1 MDTSE
6 LSVKNTKNS
15 RQFLINC
22 QGKLLTLQSPVVM
35 GIINNTSDS
44 FYDGGKYKSDKE
56 ILSHIEKMLS
66 EGAAIIDI
74 GAVST
79 RPGATPIDEKEE
91 IAKLLPLIRASIKEF
106 PEIILSVDT
115 FHSGVA
121 KAVVEAGAHIIN
133 DVSGGNMDDKMF
145 ETVAELK
152 APYIIMHM
160 QGTPATMQ
168 KNPHYENVMNDL
180 RKFFLDKINDLKAYG
195 VNDIIIDPGFGFG
208 KTVEHNYEILNN
220 LEYFKAF
227 DMPLMVGVSRKSMIN
242 HVLNTKPEE
251 ALNGTTVANTIALLK
266 GADILRVHD
275 VKEAIEVVKIVNAL
289 LTA

>member
-1 MDTSE
+1 LDTSE
-6 LSVKNTKNS
+6 IRVKNTKNS

-35 GIINNTSDS
+35 GIINNTPDS

-56 ILSHIEKMLS
+56 ILTHIERMLT

-91 IAKLLPLIRASIKEF
+91 IAKLLPLISASVKEF

-115 FHSGVA
+115 FRSGVA
-121 KAVVEAGAHIIN
+121 KALVEAGAHIIN

-145 ETVAELK
+145 ETVAALK
-152 APYIIMHM
+152 APYLIMHM

-168 KNPHYENVMNDL
+168 KNPQYKNVMDDL
-180 RKFFLDKINDLKAYG
+180 QMFFLDKISALKSCG

-227 DMPLMVGVSRKSMIN
+227 GLPLMVGISRKSMIN
-242 HVLNTKPEE
+242 KVLDTKPEG

-275 VKEAIEVVKIVNAL
+275 VKEAVEAVKIINAL
-289 LTA
+289 R

>member
-1 MDTSE
+1 MR
-6 LSVKNTKNS
+6 VKNTKNS

-35 GIINNTSDS
+35 GIINNTPDS

-66 EGAAIIDI
+66 EGAAIVDI

-79 RPGATPIDEKEE
+79 RPGANPIDEKEE
-91 IAKLLPLIRASIKEF
+91 IAKLLPLIEASVKEF

-115 FHSGVA
+115 FRSGVA
-121 KAVVEAGAHIIN
+121 KAVVESGAHIIN

-145 ETVAELK
+145 ETVAALK

-160 QGTPATMQ
+160 QGTPSTMQ
-168 KNPHYENVMNDL
+168 KNPHYENVMDDL
-180 RKFFLDKINDLKAYG
+180 RMFFLDKISDLKQSG

-227 DMPLMVGVSRKSMIN
+227 DLPLMVGVSRKSMIN
-242 HVLNTKPEE
+242 KMLGTKPED

-275 VKEAIEVVKIVNAL
+275 VKEAVEAVKIVNAL
-289 LTA
+289 K

>member
-1 MDTSE
+1 MR
-6 LSVKNTKNS
+6 VKNTKNS

-22 QGKLLTLQSPVVM
+22 RGKLLTLQSPVVM

-56 ILSHIEKMLS
+56 ILIHIERMLT

-79 RPGATPIDEKEE
+79 RPGANPIDEKEE
-91 IAKLLPLIRASIKEF
+91 IAKLLPLIKASLKEF

-115 FHSGVA
+115 FRSSIA
-121 KAVVEAGAHIIN
+121 KAVIEAGAHIIN

-145 ETVAELK
+145 ETVAALK

-168 KNPHYENVMNDL
+168 KNPHYENVMDDL
-180 RKFFLDKINDLKAYG
+180 RKFFLDKISILKSFG

-220 LEYFKAF
+220 LEYFRAF
-227 DMPLMVGVSRKSMIN
+227 DLPLMVGVSRKSMIN
-242 HVLNTKPEE
+242 KVLDTKPED

-275 VKEAIEVVKIVNAL
+275 VKEAIEVMKIVNAL
-289 LTA
+289 MSK